1 MSSLSN
7 FLRPGDARF
16 DDGREVDYRPVKR
29 SEIEP
34 ALRLILASGSGSA
47 SDEQVLDFLAF
58 ALHRGIDVNAIWVA
72 VHDGQI
78 LWALLPVVSPGRTML
93 MFSPTRLTSKT
104 PLRVIRQLSQEVGN
118 HWTTRGVDL
127 AQLLI
132 DPHDEPVIR
141 AYCSCGFEQLAE
153 LVYLQRNVGR
163 GVNAP
168 IIPDGYSLAT
178 YTEQN
183 HREFGQTIL
192 RSYENSLDCPGLNGL
207 RDIDDIIAGHKASGE
222 FDPNRWYLL
231 YERANAVAV
240 LLLSRSPHAD
250 GVELVYLGLAPQAR
264 GRGISDLLMH
274 LAMASV
280 SADQRMQLSLAVD
293 SRNERAMKL
302 YYRHGMQRVGSRMAL
317 IRDLRDRALESPKPE
332 TRIPNQ

>member
-16 DDGREVDYRPVKR
+16 DDGHGIDYRPVER

-34 ALRLILASGSGSA
+34 ALRLILASGNA
-47 SDEQVLDFLAF
+47 PATDEQVHDFLAF
-58 ALHRGIDVNAIWVA
+58 ALHRAIDVNGMWVA
-72 VHDGQI
+72 IRRGQI

-93 MFSPTRLTSKT
+93 MFSPTRVTYKT
-104 PLRVIRQLSQEVGN
+104 QLRVIRQLAAEVGN
-118 HWTTRGVDL
+118 HWKARGVDL

-153 LVYLQRNVGR
+153 LVYLQRGVGR
-163 GVNAP
+163 NINPP
-168 IIPDGYSLAT
+168 ILPDGFSLAT
-178 YTEQN
+178 YTEES
-183 HREFGQTIL
+183 HREFGRTIL
-192 RSYENSLDCPGLNGL
+192 RSYEESLDCPGLNGL

-231 YERANAVAV
+231 YERTAPLAV

-250 GVELVYLGLAPQAR
+250 GVELVYLGLAKEAR
-264 GRGISDLLMH
+264 GRGVADLLMH
-274 LAMASV
+274 LAFASV
-280 SADQRMQLSLAVD
+280 SADGRMQLSLAVD
-293 SRNERAMKL
+293 SRNERAIRL
-302 YYRHGMQRVGSRMAL
+302 YYRHGMQRVGSRIAL
-317 IRDLRDRALESPKPE
+317 IRDLRDQTSATVSP
-332 TRIPNQ
+332 

>member
-16 DDGREVDYRPVKR
+16 DDGPDLDYRPVQR

-34 ALRLILASGSGSA
+34 ALRLILASGGGLA

-58 ALHRGIDVNAIWVA
+58 ALHRAIDVNGIWVA
-72 VHDGQI
+72 VRRGQI

-93 MFSPTRLTSKT
+93 MFSPTRLTHKT
-104 PLRVIRQLSQEVGN
+104 PLRVIRQLVSQVGE
-118 HWTTRGVDL
+118 HWKQRGVDL

-153 LVYLQRNVGR
+153 LVYLQRTVGR
-163 GVNAP
+163 GVNGP
-168 IIPDGYSLAT
+168 IMPDGYSVAT
-178 YTEQN
+178 YTEES
-183 HREFGQTIL
+183 HRAFGRTIL
-192 RSYENSLDCPGLNGL
+192 RTYENSMDCPGLNGL
-207 RDIDDIIAGHKASGE
+207 RDIEDIIAGHKASGE

-231 YERANAVAV
+231 YEHATPVAV
-240 LLLSRSPHAD
+240 LLLCRSPHAD
-250 GVELVYLGLAPQAR
+250 GCELVYLGLVAEAR
-264 GRGISDLLMH
+264 GRGIADLMMH

-280 SADQRMQLSLAVD
+280 SADGRMQLSLAVD

-302 YYRHGMQRVGSRMAL
+302 YYRHGMQRVGSRVAL
-317 IRDLRDRALESPKPE
+317 IRDLRDRTAPVSS
-332 TRIPNQ
+332 

>member
-7 FLRPGDARF
+7 FLRPGDARY
-16 DDGREVDYRPVKR
+16 DDGRDIDYRPVQR

-34 ALRLILASGSGSA
+34 ALRLILASGNGPA

-72 VHDGQI
+72 LRSGQI

-93 MFSPTRLTSKT
+93 MFSPTRLTNKT
-104 PLRVIRQLSQEVGN
+104 PLRVIRQLSNEVGN
-118 HWTTRGVDL
+118 HWKNRGVDL

-163 GVNAP
+163 NINAP
-168 IIPDGYSLAT
+168 IIPEGYSLAT
-178 YTEQN
+178 YTEEN
-183 HREFGQTIL
+183 HREFGRTIL
-192 RSYENSLDCPGLNGL
+192 ASYENSLDCPGLNGL
-207 RDIDDIIAGHKASGE
+207 RDIDDIMAGHKASGE

-231 YERANAVAV
+231 YQHANPVAV

-280 SADQRMQLSLAVD
+280 SADGRMQLSLAVD

-302 YYRHGMQRVGSRMAL
+302 YFRHGMQRVGSRVAL
-317 IRDLRDRALESPKPE
+317 IRDLRDRATTTVSP
-332 TRIPNQ
+332 